1 MAPRRFSGPL
11 LPGTRSA
18 RTVNRRPKYVPRAI
32 VPKARRVK
40 KPAAGLKLSKPMK
53 NLVLKEINKGRE
65 KKVIDLLIGTSQAT
79 PAPGEYQKFN
89 GAIRGETEP
98 SNPGGADMW
107 VVFPKIPQPDP
118 TATAPSGAIERD
130 GLVIKPKSLVISG
143 KLWLD
148 PMDGEINPEGADS
161 NFSSFTVRL
170 FLFSSKKRNDY
181 DALAALNPGTTI
193 DGYHDVAL
201 KLLLENGSVKTFD
214 GSFSRAQSLR
224 MNTDE
229 ITVHG
234 MRNIVMTKNQLIFP
248 HQTSLPSGAQ
258 KAGYKSFSFKCPLP
272 KHINY
277 ATNKDVTPEAF
288 APVLAA
294 GYSFN
299 NGTGPLTAFGL
310 AGPKI
315 YWHSRFVY
323 TDA

>member
-11 LPGTRSA
+11 LPGTRSVRA
-18 RTVNRRPKYVPRAI
+18 VNRRNRYVPRAI
-32 VPKARRVK
+32 VPKTKRAK

-65 KKVIDLLIGTSQAT
+65 KKVIDLLIGTDQVT
-79 PAPGEYQKFN
+79 PAPGEYQSFN

-98 SNPGGADMW
+98 SQPGGADMW
-107 VVFPKIPQPDP
+107 AVFPKIPQPDP

-130 GLVIKPKSLVISG
+130 GLVIKPLSLVISG

-148 PMDGEINPEGADS
+148 PYLGETSGELNS
-161 NFSSFTVRL
+161 NFTSFTVRL

-181 DALAALNPGTTI
+181 DALAALNPGTTVN
-193 DGYHDVAL
+193 GYKDIAL
-201 KLLLENGSVKTFD
+201 KLLLNNGNTNSFD
-214 GSFSRAQSLR
+214 GTFNRAQSLR

-229 ITVHG
+229 ITVHS
-234 MRNIVMTKNQLIFP
+234 MRNIVMTKEQLIFP
-248 HQTSLPSGAQ
+248 QQTSPSGNQ
-258 KAGYKSFSFKCPLP
+258 KACFKSFSFKCPLP
-272 KHINY
+272 KNINY

-299 NGTGPLTAFGL
+299 NGTGPLTAFGPS
-310 AGPKI
+310 GPKI